1 MSHAVRNTLIL
12 LIVLIL
18 FSATGYV
25 YLHYYQAPEIKELT
39 VQLDE
44 KKRELEQNQQVAS
57 QFTAISESYRE
68 ASEYFNNYDKALY
81 SSSNEDNVYDF
92 LNALN
97 AGQSYN
103 NFNFAFTDSV
113 LQPKYGVLNMEITG
127 DGQYRNVVNFIRR
140 IERSKPLNKV
150 KNVTL
155 TPILEDDK
163 YNWVEYS
170 FNLESYYDRSK
181 ILDKPTF
188 DIFQGTYASL
198 HNPFFPLVRDN
209 FKPNTAELV
218 DVRKSRL
225 VALSTKRVFL
235 IDQSGVMQQIE
246 IGEKVYLGKLSSI
259 NLNNKTA
266 TFTLNQ
272 GGLVERE
279 TLKVNNTNN

>member
-1 MSHAVRNTLIL
+1 
-12 LIVLIL
+12 
-18 FSATGYV
+18 
-25 YLHYYQAPEIKELT
+25 
-39 VQLDE
+39 
-44 KKRELEQNQQVAS
+44 
-57 QFTAISESYRE
+57 
-68 ASEYFNNYDKALY
+68 
-81 SSSNEDNVYDF
+81 
-92 LNALN
+92 
-97 AGQSYN
+97 
-103 NFNFAFTDSV
+103 
-113 LQPKYGVLNMEITG
+113 MEITG

-155 TPILEDDK
+155 TPILEEDK
-163 YNWVEYS
+163 YNRVEYS

>member
-44 KKRELEQNQQVAS
+44 KKRELEQNKQVAS

-155 TPILEDDK
+155 TPILEEDK
-163 YNWVEYS
+163 YNRVEYS